1 MAVIKP
7 VDPNEALKQSQ
18 NSQIDSS
25 WIGSGTKTPADPM
38 APTPVTTPP
47 PTPTTSNP
55 FGAITGAISSGLS
68 GLKNNV
74 TNIATGAIK

>member
-38 APTPVTTPP
+38 APTP
-47 PTPTTSNP
+47 
-55 FGAITGAISSGLS
+55 AITGAISSGLS

-74 TNIATGAIK
+74 THIATGAIK